1 MVYLIPNVIS
11 CVSACLSCLF
21 IVCHFGQLE
30 NVDFILCPL
39 SYGRYLK
46 RGINEKG
53 RAANEVET
61 EQIVFEEI
69 PGGYASEISSV
80 VQIRG
85 SIPLFWS
92 QETSRLNLRPDIICM
107 SKFAA
112 FGSISFYMI
121 IVTNVLN
128 VNSVKGGS

>member
-1 MVYLIPNVIS
+1 MWYHVCLRFYLLYAAVANWEMWTLYLP
-11 CVSACLSCLF
+11 
-21 IVCHFGQLE
+21 
-30 NVDFILCPL
+30 CPL
-39 SYGRYLK
+39 CYGRYLK

-69 PGGYASEISSV
+69 PGGSVSEISSV

-112 FGSISFYMI
+112 FGAIYFDMI
-121 IVTNVLN
+121 IVTNVFYI
-128 VNSVKGGS
+128 NSVKGGS